1 MLGLCCTGGGC
12 WSNRQVSNWIK
23 SSGLTSRLRT
33 EKLDNDGPAVGQ
45 HIGRWRTPLK
55 YGLLLA
61 VLVSQLG
68 HARDRGQFAGS
79 NLEITAK
86 AG

>member
-1 MLGLCCTGGGC
+1 
-12 WSNRQVSNWIK
+12 VSNWIK
-23 SSGLTSRLRT
+23 SGGLAPRLRT

-61 VLVSQLG
+61 VLVSQFG

-79 NLEITAK
+79 NLEITVV